1 MEYSEAFLRGIDIH
15 TLLPQQEP
23 FVMVGSLIEIDE
35 PFDKLRDHD
44 KLRDRSFA
52 TETEVKAENI
62 FVDDGQLSASG
73 LIENI
78 AQTCAARIGFVNK
91 YILKKG
97 IQIGFIGAVRNLEVV
112 KLPKVGQTIT
122 TKVNVVEEVFG
133 MTLAHAT
140 VTCEGETLVTT
151 EMKIALRQAQG
162 PLRQAQEPV
171 IEK

>member
-1 MEYSEAFLRGIDIH
+1 MVMETYSETFLRGIDIH

-23 FVMVGSLIEIDE
+23 FVMVGSLIQIDE
-35 PFDKLRDHD
+35 K
-44 KLRDRSFA
+44 SFA
-52 TETEVKAENI
+52 TETVVKAENI
-62 FVDDGQLSASG
+62 FVDDGRLSASG

-122 TKVNVVEEVFG
+122 TKVEVVEEVFG
-133 MTLAHAT
+133 MTLANAT

-151 EMKIALRQAQG
+151 EMKIAIRS
-162 PLRQAQEPV
+162 E
-171 IEK
+171 E

>member
-1 MEYSEAFLRGIDIH
+1 MVMEKYSETFLRGIDIH

-23 FVMVGSLIEIDE
+23 FVMVGCLIQIDE
-35 PFDKLRDHD
+35 K
-44 KLRDRSFA
+44 SFA
-52 TETEVKAENI
+52 TETVVKAENI
-62 FVDDGQLSASG
+62 FVDDGRLSASG

-122 TKVNVVEEVFG
+122 TKVEVVEEVFG
-133 MTLAHAT
+133 MTLANAT

-151 EMKIALRQAQG
+151 EMKIAVRS
-162 PLRQAQEPV
+162 E
-171 IEK
+171 E

>member
-1 MEYSEAFLRGIDIH
+1 MEYTEQFLRDIDIH
-15 TLLPQQEP
+15 SLLPQQEP
-23 FVMVGSLIEIDE
+23 FVMVGCLIRIDE
-35 PFDKLRDHD
+35 K
-44 KLRDRSFA
+44 SFA
-52 TETEVKAENI
+52 TETTVRAENI
-62 FVDDGQLSASG
+62 FVDDGRLSGSG

-97 IQIGFIGAVRNLEVV
+97 IQLGFIGAVRNLEVV
-112 KLPKVGQTIT
+112 KLPKIGQTIT
-122 TKVNVVEEVFG
+122 TEVEVMEEVFG

-171 IEK
+171 REK

>member
-1 MEYSEAFLRGIDIH
+1 MVMEKYSETLLRRIDIH

-23 FVMVGSLIEIDE
+23 FVMVGSLIQIDE
-35 PFDKLRDHD
+35 K
-44 KLRDRSFA
+44 SFA
-52 TETEVKAENI
+52 TETVVKAENI
-62 FVDDGQLSASG
+62 FVDDGRLSASG

-122 TKVNVVEEVFG
+122 TKVEVVEEVFG
-133 MTLAHAT
+133 MTLANAT

-151 EMKIALRQAQG
+151 EMKIAIRS
-162 PLRQAQEPV
+162 E
-171 IEK
+171 E